1 MAVMNDDGHA
11 EGTFHL
17 FPTMISS
24 QGWISLPAQDPLV
37 SSVDV
42 DVLRQVSMSL
52 TRNLD
57 FCQSGDGS
65 KAWSEVLGLRE
76 DFKSHLAWVM
86 GLGRL
91 SETFS
96 RHAVPNYLV
105 RVLHPLSQSL
115 RVNLLLG
122 MLPDCF
128 RRVSHVPEPG
138 YSWAVAACVSGEAF
152 SGVVV

>member
-1 MAVMNDDGHA
+1 
-11 EGTFHL
+11 
-17 FPTMISS
+17 
-24 QGWISLPAQDPLV
+24 
-37 SSVDV
+37 
-42 DVLRQVSMSL
+42 MSL

-57 FCQSGDGS
+57 FCQSGEGS

-128 RRVSHVPEPG
+128 LEVRALTEQLAREFMADVEFYKEDSIISTVSVLT
-138 YSWAVAACVSGEAF
+138 F
-152 SGVVV
+152 

>member
-1 MAVMNDDGHA
+1 M
-11 EGTFHL
+11 
-17 FPTMISS
+17 
-24 QGWISLPAQDPLV
+24 
-37 SSVDV
+37 DV
-42 DVLRQVSMSL
+42 DVLRQVNVSL

-65 KAWSEVLGLRE
+65 QAWSEVLGLRE

-86 GLGRL
+86 GLGHL

-105 RVLHPLSQSL
+105 RVLYPLSQSL

-128 RRVSHVPEPG
+128 LDVRALTEHLARVFQADLKFLKRGSV
-138 YSWAVAACVSGEAF
+138 CRK
-152 SGVVV
+152 